1 MNKSKF
7 CECCGK
13 EFYPKQHFKRTKF
26 CSIRCSSIVV
36 RKNKMLKVLEE
47 KKKNMKKLRNVNCL
61 KHKHIVF

>member
-1 MNKSKF
+1 MKKSKF

-47 KKKNMKKLRNVNCL
+47 KKRR
-61 KHKHIVF
+61 I